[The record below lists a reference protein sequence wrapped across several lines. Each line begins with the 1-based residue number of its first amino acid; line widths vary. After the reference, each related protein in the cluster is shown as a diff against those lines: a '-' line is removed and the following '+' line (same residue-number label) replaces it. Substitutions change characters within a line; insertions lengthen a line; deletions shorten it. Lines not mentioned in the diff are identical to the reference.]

1 MLKLTQIINSL
12 LVKYHQILYNNSGDN
27 MKETYRHPK
36 TKVGEKSFNKIVK
49 AGKLLFGKT
58 GYNQTSINDV
68 IDKANV
74 AVGTFYIYF
83 DSKLALY
90 HYLLEEYQE
99 KIREAARLATHGLTT
114 RRDIER
120 EGLKAFI
127 VYVIKEPI
135 AYKLIWESLFI
146 EKELFVEYYSRFSKS
161 YINNM
166 KHYQDIRD
174 DIDLETVSYILMG
187 ISNFVGLQILF
198 KDDPKTADVD
208 YVVDETMKLLDHGL
222 FK

>member
-1 MLKLTQIINSL
+1 
-12 LVKYHQILYNNSGDN
+12 
-27 MKETYRHPK
+27 MKETYRNPK
-36 TKVGEKSFNKIVK
+36 TKVGAKSFNKIVR

-90 HYLLEEYQE
+90 HYLLEEYQD
-99 KIREAARLATHGLTT
+99 KIREAARLATKDLTT
-114 RRDIER
+114 RREIER

-146 EKELFVEYYSRFSKS
+146 EKELFVEYYTRFSKS
-161 YINNM
+161 YIVNLQ
-166 KHYQDIRD
+166 HYEEVRE
-174 DIDLETVSYILMG
+174 DIDLETISFILMG
-187 ISNFVGLQILF
+187 IANFVGLQILF
-198 KDDPKTADVD
+198 KDNPKTADVD
-208 YVVDETMKLLDHGL
+208 FVVDETMKLLEHGL

>member
-1 MLKLTQIINSL
+1 M
-12 LVKYHQILYNNSGDN
+12 LYNKIGDN
-27 MKETYRHPK
+27 MKENFRHPK
-36 TKVGEKSFNKIVK
+36 TKVGAKSFNKIVK

-90 HYLLEEYQE
+90 HYLLEEYQD
-99 KIREAARLATHGLTT
+99 KIREAARNATKGLHS

-127 VYVIKEPI
+127 LYVLKEPI

-161 YINNM
+161 YIVNL
-166 KHYQDIRD
+166 KHYEDVRD
-174 DIDLETVSYILMG
+174 DVDLETVSFVLMG
-187 ISNFVGLQILF
+187 IANFVGLQILF
-198 KDDPKTADVD
+198 KPNPTHEDVEF
-208 YVVDETMKLLDHGL
+208 VVDETMKILDHGL